1 MFGPDAALKYYVMQE
16 RFRDLVTESERQHQI
31 GLARAAVPHPRRN
44 RLFAAR
50 TIIAT
55 VLHRAGDWLMPED
68 VHVGSGQPAATLGL
82 RPGR

>member
-16 RFRDLVTESERQHQI
+16 HFRDLVAESERQRQI
-31 GLARAAVPHPRRN
+31 GLARAAAPQPRRY

-55 VLHRAGDWLMPED
+55 VLHRAANWLMPED
-68 VHVGSGQPAATLGL
+68 VRPGGGQPAATLGF